1 MSRDEIRPGKLYLLI
16 QRIMGAVT
24 KVVQTA

>member
-1 MSRDEIRPGKLYLLI
+1 MSRGEIPPGTLYLLI

-24 KVVQTA
+24 KVIQTA

>member
-1 MSRDEIRPGKLYLLI
+1 MSRDEIPPGKHYLLI

-24 KVVQTA
+24 KVIQTA